1 MKKVKGILF
10 KILMVLYII
19 FIFLYL
25 SFIVFQRVSVDRS
38 IFGYRIYTVS
48 DNTMKKYHINDIV
61 LVKDIKIKNI
71 KNNNTIAYYGTF
83 NKTVVFHKVVEIKK
97 DKELSFVTKGDNND
111 YNDPDVESDKVIGKV
126 VGVIPVVSLFHHI
139 LKTQIGF
146 FILVFLPLLLIILIQ
161 VFSTVKDINIEKEEL
176 IKEKIKNNKK
186 KKSVVEK
193 DDGIIEVIHEKD
205 NKKKN
210 IIKQDDIEMEILG
223 EIKPSDKKKIIKEDD
238 VEMEVLGE
246 IKKPKKKKSVLEQDN
261 GEIEIL

>member
-1 MKKVKGILF
+1 MKKVAGILF
-10 KILMVLYII
+10 KIFIVLYII
-19 FIFLYL
+19 FMFLYL
-25 SFIVFQRVSVDRS
+25 SFIVIQRISLDRS

-61 LVKDIKIKNI
+61 LVKDIKVENI
-71 KNNNTIAYYGTF
+71 KNNTTIAYYGTF
-83 NKTVVFHKVVEIKK
+83 NKNVVFHKVVEIKK
-97 DKELSFVTKGDNND
+97 DKELSFVTKGDNSD
-111 YNDPDVESDKVIGKV
+111 YTDPDVESKKVIGKV
-126 VGVIPVVSLFHHI
+126 VGIIPVVSVIYHV
-139 LKTQIGF
+139 LKSQIGF
-146 FILVFLPLLLIILIQ
+146 FILVFLPLLVIILVQ
-161 VFSTVKDINIEKEEL
+161 VFDTIKDINVEKEEL